1 MASTPA
7 TRTRRDAG
15 ASVFAYAIAGVA
27 LLVHVFSSLTDRW
40 WSDELVLLA
49 SDGTGQRT
57 VLVPVSEV
65 PGWVTTVFRVADVV
79 EWLAAAA
86 VLICLTACVVGM
98 MRGDVFTRRTAWW
111 ATASS
116 WAAVS
121 LLLLPFALRLPA
133 TNMALQSAP
142 GAWDAQ
148 LLDEGWWY
156 LYIGMMTLSFLALV
170 LRRGSQLQADQ
181 AGLI

>member
-1 MASTPA
+1 MASTS
-7 TRTRRDAG
+7 TTKSRRDAG
-15 ASVFAYAIAGVA
+15 ASIFAYAIAGVA
-27 LLVHVFSSLTDRW
+27 LLVHVFNSLADRW
-40 WSDELVLLA
+40 WSDELELLA
-49 SDGTGQRT
+49 SNGKGQRT

-79 EWLAAAA
+79 EWLADAS
-86 VLICLTACVVGM
+86 VLICLSACVLGM
-98 MRGDVFTRRTAWW
+98 VRGDVFTRRTARW

-116 WAAVS
+116 WGAVS
-121 LLLLPFALRLPA
+121 LLLLPFLLRLPA

-142 GAWDAQ
+142 DDWDAR

-181 AGLI
+181 DGLI